1 MDTILLPLF
10 TTRRS
15 VSVASI
21 EYMEAMGNYTSIHLV
36 GQKPILV
43 ATTLKRYAER
53 LPSFLRI
60 HKGLLVNPS
69 HILASRTRYTRTPYV
84 QLSRNRQLPISR
96 RQTRQLGN
104 QLSSFPLSELSA

>member
-1 MDTILLPLF
+1 MDTLLLPYF

-21 EYMEAMGNYTSIHLV
+21 EYLEAMGNYTSVHMV
-36 GQKPILV
+36 GQKPVLV
-43 ATTLKRYAER
+43 ATTLKRFAER

-69 HILASRTRYTRTPYV
+69 HIISYRTRYTRTPFV
-84 QLSRNRQLPISR
+84 QLSQNRQLPISR
-96 RQTRQLGN
+96 RQTKHLN
-104 QLSSFPLSELSA
+104 AQLSDFPLSAHSA